1 MNKFTDSQALAER
14 IVALAEEKKAQ
25 DLVSLDLRGI
35 TLIADYFIIMSAANN
50 RQAQAIS
57 DHIYETL
64 KDGGHCDIVVS
75 NSAYA
80 GIIIPTDIFLAM
92 IAEKIGFKVVRIDVE
107 RLIITSSQQY
117 KKTEHLKKYLRE
129 SIVKLEK

>member
-1 MNKFTDSQALAER
+1 MQGGILMNKFTDSQALAER

-64 KDGGHCDIVVS
+64 KDEDCQAMRVEGYREGQWILLDYSSVVVH
-75 NSAYA
+75 
-80 GIIIPTDIFLAM
+80 IFQPDQRDFYDL
-92 IAEKIGFKVVRIDVE
+92 E
-107 RLIITSSQQY
+107 RLWKSAAPAKQ
-117 KKTEHLKKYLRE
+117 ED
-129 SIVKLEK
+129 